1 MAPRGPKPK
10 PAGVRDQIAPVRS
23 RRKAEPVAVAAKAV
37 DAGATVA
44 VVKIAPPAWLKGE
57 ARKVWDQ
64 EAPGFINARLLG
76 RTDVV
81 SFARWCQTMADW
93 LELAVVLKKKGQFYD
108 VQSNHGK
115 YIRAHPAAARMDRL
129 ETRLVALE
137 DRFGGNPSARQRIIA
152 ARAQSP
158 IGDLF
163 TPSAAAQPAPQPDP
177 TELPSTAPAEAD
189 RPTGFLTLQ

>member
-1 MAPRGPKPK
+1 MARGPKPK
-10 PAGVRDQIAPVRS
+10 PGAVRDQIAPVRS
-23 RRKAEPVAVAAKAV
+23 KRKPATAAAAAAVAVETT
-37 DAGATVA
+37 GPTVA
-44 VVKIAPPAWLKGE
+44 APSWLKGE

-93 LELAVVLKKKGQFYD
+93 LELADVLRKKGQFYD
-108 VQSNHGK
+108 VQSNHGT

-152 ARAQSP
+152 ARAQTP

-163 TPSAAAQPAPQPDP
+163 GQPAQAAQQAPQPDP
-177 TELPSTAPAEAD
+177 TELPDTAPPVAD
-189 RPTGFLTLQ
+189 SPTGFLN

>member
-10 PAGVRDQIAPVRS
+10 PEGVRDQIAPVRS
-23 RRKAEPVAVAAKAV
+23 RREPKPAVAAPKNEGPVFVAAV
-37 DAGATVA
+37 A
-44 VVKIAPPAWLKGE
+44 APTWLKGE
-57 ARKVWDQ
+57 GRKIWDK

-81 SFARWCQTMADW
+81 SFGRWCQTMADW
-93 LELAVVLKKKGQFYD
+93 LALAEVLKKKGQFYD
-108 VQSNHGK
+108 VKSNHGT

-152 ARAQSP
+152 GRANAP
-158 IGDLF
+158 LGDLF
-163 TPSAAAQPAPQPDP
+163 TPGQQPATPAPQPDP
-177 TELPSTAPAEAD
+177 TELPDTAPAPAD
-189 RPTGFLTLQ
+189 TPTGFLN

>member
-1 MAPRGPKPK
+1 MARGPKPK
-10 PAGVRDQIAPVRS
+10 PGAIREQIAPVRS
-23 RRKAEPVAVAAKAV
+23 RRAAPKDAPAAVRPEGLNAAVAA
-37 DAGATVA
+37 
-44 VVKIAPPAWLKGE
+44 PAWLKGE

-81 SFARWCQTMADW
+81 SFGRWCQTMADW
-93 LELAVVLKKKGQFYD
+93 LELAQVLRKKGQFYD
-108 VQSNHGK
+108 VQSNHGT

-152 ARAQSP
+152 ARAQAP

-163 TPSAAAQPAPQPDP
+163 GQAPAQQTSQDAPQPDP
-177 TELPSTAPAEAD
+177 TELPSVKPAD
-189 RPTGFLTLQ
+189 QPTGFLQ

>member
-1 MAPRGPKPK
+1 MGQRGPKSK
-10 PAGVRDQIAPVRS
+10 PAAIREQIAPVRS
-23 RRKAEPVAVAAKAV
+23 KRKTEAAAAEPAAKPEV
-37 DAGATVA
+37 SLATVG
-44 VVKIAPPAWLKGE
+44 APTWLKGE
-57 ARKVWDQ
+57 GRKVWDQ

-93 LELAVVLKKKGQFYD
+93 LELAGVLREKGQFYD
-108 VQSNHGK
+108 VQSNHGT

-152 ARAQSP
+152 ARAQAP

-163 TPSAAAQPAPQPDP
+163 GQPTPAANNAPQPDP
-177 TELPSTAPAEAD
+177 TEPPDTAPAEAD
-189 RPTGFLTLQ
+189 RATGFLN

>member
-10 PAGVRDQIAPVRS
+10 PAAVRDQIAPVRS
-23 RRKAEPVAVAAKAV
+23 KREPAKTAAAAPV
-37 DAGATVA
+37 EMAPS
-44 VVKIAPPAWLKGE
+44 VKIAAPAWLKGE
-57 ARKVWDQ
+57 GKKVWDQ

-93 LELAVVLKKKGQFYD
+93 LDLAVVLKKKGQFYD
-108 VQSNHGK
+108 VQSNHGT

-163 TPSAAAQPAPQPDP
+163 GHPPANPAPQPDP
-177 TELPSTAPAEAD
+177 TELPDTAPAEAD
-189 RPTGFLTLQ
+189 RPTGFLQ